1 MRSSF
6 EQSGRILLEAGALG
20 ELDTLDGVSERI
32 VMGQLPGMGT
42 GCVSLYPNP
51 DVRSDAV
58 ISPIPSSTSGAS
70 QNNDLISPN
79 QPSTHFPATG

>member
-6 EQSGRILLEAGALG
+6 EQTGPILLEAGALG

-32 VMGQLPGMGT
+32 AMGQLSGMGT
-42 GCVSLYPNP
+42 GCVSIYP

-79 QPSTHFPATG
+79 QPSTHFPA